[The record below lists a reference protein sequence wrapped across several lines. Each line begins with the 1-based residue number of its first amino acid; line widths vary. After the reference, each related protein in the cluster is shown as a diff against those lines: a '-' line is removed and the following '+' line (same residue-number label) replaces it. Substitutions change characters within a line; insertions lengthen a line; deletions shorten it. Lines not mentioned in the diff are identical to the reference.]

1 MAFDTFTFSNF
12 KSFGPKPQTINRKP
26 LTLVYGPNSVGKSS
40 LLHAMMLAGYQANNI
55 QPIHKSSH
63 FAGDVLNLGE
73 GNNFIHK
80 KAKYTSCTLTYR
92 YKSDRFLDHFRGSG
106 YPIAKSLKDNGFNIA
121 DFTFEKYIT
130 FIKNINLMGYVLPNR
145 IVLSMAIANPNDLNL
160 ERHIKYNKKYF
171 NPMFKKC
178 GVISSKEKLASLID
192 EISNKANKNYD
203 IENIS
208 LKSLI
213 SMFDLELYKNEVDQ
227 DFLSSQEYVFLRD
240 AYQLFGKDVFKDKF
254 ECFSYN
260 ASIKRALNN
269 KGFIKLLYDIDI
281 KNHTLSN
288 NVDCISSSFNELE
301 RALIHVIEYYT
312 YHEVNA
318 LIKWARVYTSSDES
332 SEQFLDYERILKKH
346 YDETYVELEKLITT
360 PFCSSF
366 ELESKF
372 SYGNNLKVCK
382 SSKIERSSID
392 DGAGELQSNNYFIDM
407 VDKVSLEEHFK
418 FLSVIFSDVNSNIES
433 VYPYLQ
439 NSFSGVNYTLKC
451 ESSIQY
457 FSPLRLLPTRLDLQ
471 LKRVK
476 ANKREGKPLRNSTIS
491 DFTNSLA
498 VRLYLAYVRSEL
510 SERMIQK
517 LPKIFVGIFIKKGKF
532 NYLPRIFAALF
543 SLPYIIPRLFKTD
556 QRFVDV
562 INEFKGQKY
571 KKRLGRAENSLQLW
585 HSLITDPSH
594 LESVNDWLRDERK
607 INNRYQIVVLDGG
620 QKLKQLAF
628 KDMQNGTLV
637 YPQDMGLG
645 ISQILPIILAS
656 KIHRE
661 HKIYIEQPE
670 LHLHPAMQCEI
681 ADDFIQSVN
690 ERDNEFIIESHSE
703 HMLLRIMRRMRE
715 TANGDLAPD
724 SPLALTP
731 SDVCLLYVDNNGE
744 HTYVNELEL
753 DEDGT
758 LLDPWPNGFFEEGYK
773 ERFA

>member
-40 LLHAMMLAGYQANNI
+40 LLHAMLLAGYQANNI
-55 QPIHKSSH
+55 QPIHKSTH

-80 KAKYTSCTLTYR
+80 KANDTSCTLTYR
-92 YKSDRFLDHFRGSG
+92 YKSDRFLEHFRGSG
-106 YPIAKSLKDNGFNIA
+106 YPIAKSLKDSGFNIV
-121 DFTFEKYIT
+121 DFTFEKYIS
-130 FIKNINLMGYVLPNR
+130 FIQNIKLNGYVLPNR
-145 IVLSMAIANPNDLNL
+145 IVLSMAIANPNDSNL

-171 NPMFKKC
+171 NSMFKKC
-178 GVISSKEKLASLID
+178 GLISSKEKLAPLID
-192 EISNKANKNYD
+192 EVSNKANKKYD

-208 LKSLI
+208 LETLI

-240 AYQLFGKDVFKDKF
+240 AYKLFGNDVFKEKF

-260 ASIKRALNN
+260 QLVKRALNT
-269 KGFIKLLYDIDI
+269 KEFIKSLRDIDI
-281 KNHTLSN
+281 KKHTLSN
-288 NVDCISSSFNELE
+288 NVNCIGGSFNELE
-301 RALIHVIEYYT
+301 LALIHVIEYYT
-312 YHEVNA
+312 YHEVNS
-318 LIKWARVYTSSDES
+318 LVKWAGIYTSSDEMS
-332 SEQFLDYERILKKH
+332 DQFLDYEKILKKN

-372 SYGNNLKVCK
+372 SYENNLKVCK
-382 SSKIERSSID
+382 SSKIERSPID
-392 DGAGELQSNNYFIDM
+392 GGTGELLSNNNFIEM
-407 VDKVSLEEHFK
+407 ADKLSAEENYK
-418 FLSVIFSDVNSNIES
+418 FFSVIFSEFNENIES
-433 VYPYLQ
+433 VFPFLQ
-439 NSFSGVNYTLKC
+439 NSFSGVNNILKY

-457 FSPLRLLPTRLDLQ
+457 FSPLRFLPTKLDLQ
-471 LKRVK
+471 IKKVK
-476 ANKREGKPLRNSTIS
+476 DNNREDKSLRNSTIS
-491 DFTNSLA
+491 DFTSSLA
-498 VRLYLAYVRSEL
+498 VRLYLAYVRSAL

-517 LPKIFVGIFIKKGKF
+517 LPKICVDVFVNKGRF
-532 NYLPRIFAALF
+532 NYLLRVLTVFF
-543 SLPYIIPRLFKTD
+543 SLPYLILKFFKTD
-556 QRFVDV
+556 QRLVDV
-562 INEFKGQKY
+562 INVFKKTEY
-571 KKRLGRAENSLQLW
+571 KKRLGRAANSLQLW

-594 LESVNDWLRDERK
+594 LASVNDWLRDERK
-607 INNRYQIVVLDGG
+607 INNRYQIVVQDGG

-656 KIHRE
+656 IIHRE

-681 ADDFIQSVN
+681 ADDFIKSIN

-703 HMLLRIMRRMRE
+703 HILLRIMRRMRE
-715 TANGDLAPD
+715 TANGDHAPGD
-724 SPLALTP
+724 ALALTP
-731 SDVCLLYVDNNGE
+731 DDVCLLYVDHNGK

>member
-40 LLHAMMLAGYQANNI
+40 LLHAMLLASYQVNNI
-55 QPIHKSSH
+55 QPIHKSTH

-80 KAKYTSCTLTYR
+80 KAKDTNCTLTYSYR
-92 YKSDRFLDHFRGSG
+92 SDSFLNHFRGSS
-106 YPIAKSLKDNGFNIA
+106 YPIIKSLKDKGFDIG
-121 DFTFEKYIT
+121 DFTFDKYIR
-130 FIKNINLMGYVLPNR
+130 FIKNIELTDYVFPRRLVFS
-145 IVLSMAIANPNDLNL
+145 IAIDNYSDLNL
-160 ERHIKYNKKYF
+160 ERHIKSNKSYFNPILRKFGLIGSKEELLPLIDEVSTKVNKKY
-171 NPMFKKC
+171 
-178 GVISSKEKLASLID
+178 
-192 EISNKANKNYD
+192 D
-203 IENIS
+203 IEKIS
-208 LKSLI
+208 LKILV
-213 SMFDLELYKNEVDQ
+213 SMLDLELYKRANDK
-227 DFLSSQEYVFLRD
+227 DFASSQEYSFLCD
-240 AYQLFGKDVFKDKF
+240 AHKSFGKNAFKGKF
-254 ECFSYN
+254 ERFSYN
-260 ASIKRALNN
+260 LSIRKALNS
-269 KGFIKLLYDIDI
+269 KVFIKSLHDIDI
-281 KNHTLSN
+281 KKHALSN
-288 NVDCISSSFNELE
+288 NVNCIGGSFNELE
-301 RALIHVIEYYT
+301 LALIHLIEYYT
-312 YHEVNA
+312 CHEVNA
-318 LIKWARVYTSSDES
+318 LIKLARVYTLSDES

-382 SSKIERSSID
+382 SSKIERSPID
-392 DGAGELQSNNYFIDM
+392 DGTDELQSNNYLIDM
-407 VDKVSLEEHFK
+407 IDKVSLEENFK

-433 VYPYLQ
+433 IYPYLQ
-439 NSFSGVNYTLKC
+439 NSFSGVNYILKC

-471 LKRVK
+471 LKKVK
-476 ANKREGKPLRNSTIS
+476 ASKREDKSLRNSTIS
-491 DFTNSLA
+491 DFTNSLV
-498 VRLYLAYVRSEL
+498 VRLYLAYVRSAL

-517 LPKIFVGIFIKKGKF
+517 LPKIFVDIFIKEGRF

-543 SLPYIIPRLFKTD
+543 SLPYVIPRLFKTD

-571 KKRLGRAENSLQLW
+571 KKRLGRAANSLQLW
-585 HSLITDPSH
+585 HSLITDPSY

-620 QKLKQLAF
+620 QNLKQLAF

>member
-40 LLHAMMLAGYQANNI
+40 LLHAMLLAGYQANNI
-55 QPIHKSSH
+55 QPIHNSTH
-63 FAGDVLNLGE
+63 FAGDVLNLGG

-80 KAKYTSCTLTYR
+80 KANDTSCTLTYR
-92 YKSDRFLDHFRGSG
+92 YKSDRFLEHFRGSG
-106 YPIAKSLKDNGFNIA
+106 YPIARSLKDSGFNIV
-121 DFTFEKYIT
+121 DFTFEKYII
-130 FIKNINLMGYVLPNR
+130 FIQNIKLNGYVLPNR
-145 IVLSMAIANPNDLNL
+145 IVLSMAIANPNDSNL

-178 GVISSKEKLASLID
+178 GLISSKEKLAPLID
-192 EISNKANKNYD
+192 EISNKENKKYD

-208 LKSLI
+208 LKTLI
-213 SMFDLELYKNEVDQ
+213 EMIDLELYKNEIDT
-227 DFLSSQEYVFLRD
+227 DFQSSQEYVFLRD
-240 AYQLFGKDVFKDKF
+240 AYQLFGNDVFKEKF

-269 KGFIKLLYDIDI
+269 KGFIKLLHDIDI
-281 KNHTLSN
+281 KKHTLSN
-288 NVDCISSSFNELE
+288 NIDCINSSFDELE

-312 YHEVNA
+312 CHEVNS
-318 LIKWARVYTSSDES
+318 LIKWAGEYTSSDEIS
-332 SEQFLDYERILKKH
+332 DRFLDYEEILKKS
-346 YDETYVELEKLITT
+346 YEETYVELEKLITT

-372 SYGNNLKVCK
+372 SYKTDLKVCK
-382 SSKIERSSID
+382 SSKIERPSID
-392 DGAGELQSNNYFIDM
+392 DGTGKLKSNNYFIDM
-407 VDKVSLEEHFK
+407 VDKMSLEEHFK
-418 FLSVIFSDVNSNIES
+418 FLSVIFSDFNSNIES

-439 NSFSGVNYTLKC
+439 NSFSGVNYILNC

-476 ANKREGKPLRNSTIS
+476 ASKREDKSLRNSTIS
-491 DFTNSLA
+491 DFTNSLV
-498 VRLYLAYVRSEL
+498 VRLYLAYIRSTL
-510 SERMIQK
+510 RERMIQK
-517 LPKIFVGIFIKKGKF
+517 QPKTFVCTFIKEGKF
-532 NYLPRIFAALF
+532 NYLLRMLPAFF
-543 SLPYIIPRLFKTD
+543 SLPYLILKFFKTN
-556 QRFVDV
+556 QRFIDV
-562 INEFKGQKY
+562 INVFKKTEY
-571 KKRLGRAENSLQLW
+571 KKRLGRAANSLQLW

-607 INNRYQIVVLDGG
+607 INNRYQIVVLDVG

-628 KDMQNGTLV
+628 EDMQNGTLV

-656 KIHRE
+656 IIHRE

-681 ADDFIQSVN
+681 ADDFIKSIN

-703 HMLLRIMRRMRE
+703 HILLRIMRRMRE
-715 TANGDLAPD
+715 TANGDHAPGD
-724 SPLALTP
+724 ALALTP
-731 SDVCLLYVDNNGE
+731 DDVCLLYVDHNGE

-773 ERFA
+773 ERFS